1 MPSDLYICV
10 EHILQ
15 NLTRLIKNSKV
26 NDRGG
31 MYIKTMLF
39 SQRFRALQDEKI
51 NKVNATYTLQLFT
64 LIQEMG
70 KQSAEMP
77 VEGKK
82 HWVTC

>member
-1 MPSDLYICV
+1 MPSDLYVCV

-15 NLTRLIKNSKV
+15 NLTRLIKNSEL
-26 NDRGG
+26 NDREG

-39 SQRFRALQDEKI
+39 SQSFRALQDEKI
-51 NKVNATYTLQLFT
+51 NKVTAAYTLQLFT
-64 LIQEMG
+64 LIQKMG

-77 VEGKK
+77 VEEKK